1 MDVWYFQHLIL
12 SWIND
17 DDAEFTKQIKQI
29 IFTEDI
35 KMKISNYYTE
45 DDKPRLEL
53 KIKELDNIVTA
64 WAEKTPI
71 NLGDK
76 E

>member
-1 MDVWYFQHLIL
+1 
-12 SWIND
+12 
-17 DDAEFTKQIKQI
+17 
-29 IFTEDI
+29 
-35 KMKISNYYTE
+35 MKISNYYTE

-76 E
+76 GVDCCAMLTFFRSVNERKESEITNHCLADFWWS

>member
-1 MDVWYFQHLIL
+1 MMMTLNL
-12 SWIND
+12 L
-17 DDAEFTKQIKQI
+17 TKNKL
-29 IFTEDI
+29 FSTEDI

-64 WAEKTPI
+64 WAENTY
-71 NLGDK
+71 
-76 E
+76 